1 MTQERATK
9 AHDPLQAIRY
19 QVADAVGGLMEL
31 WGFKRIM
38 GRTWTLLY
46 LADAPLSAADLGDAL
61 QVSPGSVSMTVSE
74 LLKWGV
80 VKKTWVPGDR
90 RDFYLPETSVWKM
103 VSRVIRERELL
114 YVRET
119 NDRLTAAQGLL
130 SELQASTPPDAPRE
144 GGEGHAGAASEPPS
158 STPGQPGASGHP
170 STAGQPGVSGQPG
183 ASGHPSTAG
192 QPSSAALHTLAS
204 RITALQQLSQ
214 VGQLLIEQA
223 LSGRTIDVVALQAAL
238 NLVAPAE
245 PHATGDAAP
254 AAESGPAPSK

>member
-1 MTQERATK
+1 MTQERASK
-9 AHDPLQAIRY
+9 AHDPLQTIRY

-46 LADAPLSAADLGDAL
+46 LADAPLSAAELGDAL

-119 NDRLTAAQGLL
+119 NDRLVAAQGLL
-130 SELQASTPPDAPRE
+130 SELQGSGAPDSPRE
-144 GGEGHAGAASEPPS
+144 GGEAPAG
-158 STPGQPGASGHP
+158 
-170 STAGQPGVSGQPG
+170 TAGEAQSP
-183 ASGHPSTAG
+183 
-192 QPSSAALHTLAS
+192 PSSAALHTLSS

-245 PHATGDAAP
+245 PPPTADGAP
-254 AAESGPAPSK
+254 AEPSPAPSK

>member
-1 MTQERATK
+1 
-9 AHDPLQAIRY
+9 
-19 QVADAVGGLMEL
+19 MEL

-46 LADAPLSAADLGDAL
+46 LADAPLSAAELGDAL

-119 NDRLTAAQGLL
+119 NDRLAAAQSLL
-130 SELQASTPPDAPRE
+130 SELQASAPPDSP
-144 GGEGHAGAASEPPS
+144 GGEVHAGAASEPPS
-158 STPGQPGASGHP
+158 STP
-170 STAGQPGVSGQPG
+170 SGQP
-183 ASGHPSTAG
+183 SQPSQPIPPG
-192 QPSSAALHTLAS
+192 QPSSTPPGPPSPPSSAPPRHPSPPGPPSSAAVRSAS
-204 RITALQQLSQ
+204 Q
-214 VGQLLIEQA
+214 
-223 LSGRTIDVVALQAAL
+223 
-238 NLVAPAE
+238 
-245 PHATGDAAP
+245 
-254 AAESGPAPSK
+254 GPP

>member
-1 MTQERATK
+1 
-9 AHDPLQAIRY
+9 
-19 QVADAVGGLMEL
+19 MEL

-46 LADAPLSAADLGDAL
+46 LADAPLSAAELGDAL

-119 NDRLTAAQGLL
+119 NDRLAAAQSLL
-130 SELQASTPPDAPRE
+130 SELQASAPPDSPPEA
-144 GGEGHAGAASEPPS
+144 GEGHAGAASEPPS
-158 STPGQPGASGHP
+158 SAPPGPPSQPIP
-170 STAGQPGVSGQPG
+170 P
-183 ASGHPSTAG
+183 G
-192 QPSSAALHTLAS
+192 QPSSTPPGPPSSAPPGPPGPPSTAALHTLAS

-223 LSGRTIDVVALQAAL
+223 LNGRTIDVVALQAAL

-245 PHATGDAAP
+245 IHAAGDAAP
-254 AAESGPAPSK
+254 APEPGPASAK